1 MEEKKKLLIH
11 SCCAPCSTA
20 VIERLKEDYDITI
33 LYYNPNI
40 YPEEEY
46 KKRKNEELKYIEIL
60 KNKNPAT
67 IINFMDC
74 DYDSESYYKAVK
86 GYENEREGGARC
98 AICFKV
104 RLDKTAKLAKQNGYD
119 IFGTT
124 LTVSPHKNAEVIN
137 AIGQNISSNIGIEYL
152 VSNFK
157 KQNGYK
163 LSVDLSKENGLYRQN
178 YCGCEFALK
187 IQQIEAPESLI
198 KKY

>member
-1 MEEKKKLLIH
+1 MEKKRILLH

-20 VIERLKEDYDITI
+20 VIERLADEFDITI

-46 KKRKNEELKYIEIL
+46 IKRKNEELKYIDIYNSSHESQI
-60 KNKNPAT
+60 K
-67 IINFMDC
+67 FMDH
-74 DYDSESYYKAVK
+74 DYDNITFYNAVK
-86 GYENEREGGARC
+86 GLEEEREGGARC
-98 AICFKV
+98 AVCFKV
-104 RLDKTAKLAKQNGYD
+104 RLEETAKLAKINKFD

-137 AIGQNISSNIGIEYL
+137 AIGLGLEREIGVSYL

-163 LSVDLSKENGLYRQN
+163 RSVELAKENDLYRQN

-187 IQQIEAPESLI
+187 IQEIEAPESLT